1 MTADIRRLTRF
12 YRDVLGF
19 AVEGAV
25 RPIAAGEMELLGL
38 TGKGKR
44 QILSIGGQSV
54 SLDQFEAAGRPY
66 PGDSD
71 AASLWFQHLAFV
83 VVDIAEA
90 YARLRDAPQISV
102 GGPQHLPPESGGA
115 HAFKFRD
122 PDGHPLE
129 LLQFPPAGVPTA
141 WQDRSALP
149 TQIALGIDHSAIS
162 VGKADV
168 SIGFYTALGLKS
180 GKGTYNKGP
189 AQERLDGLKNAKVAV
204 TPMAPGIEPP
214 HLELL
219 AYNVPPAPAATPL
232 RPNDVAATRVIWRGS
247 SAALF
252 RDPDGHLHQ
261 VEEYKLSGRRP
272 PPLTTTTKPFPQSDD
287 PQRASCI
294 SIG

>member
-1 MTADIRRLTRF
+1 VSAQQLKSIQGFRLVTADLGRLTRF

-19 AVEGAV
+19 AVENTV

-44 QILSIGGQSV
+44 QILSIGAQSV
-54 SLDQFEAAGRPY
+54 ALDQFEAAGRPY

-90 YARLRDAPQISV
+90 HARLRDAPPISV
-102 GGPQHLPPESGGA
+102 DGPQHLPPESGGA

-129 LLQFPPAGVPTA
+129 LLQFPPAGVPPA

-162 VGKADV
+162 VGNADV
-168 SIGFYTALGLKS
+168 SIDFYTALGLTS
-180 GKGTYNKGP
+180 GKGTHNKGP
-189 AQERLDGLKNAKVAV
+189 AQERLDGLRNAEVGV
-204 TPMAPGIEPP
+204 TPMAPGVEPP

-219 AYNVPPAPAATPL
+219 AYDAAPAPAATPVQ
-232 RPNDVAATRVIWRGS
+232 PNDVAATRIVWRGS
-247 SAALF
+247 SAALL

-261 VEEYKLSGRRP
+261 VE
-272 PPLTTTTKPFPQSDD
+272 
-287 PQRASCI
+287 A
-294 SIG
+294 